1 MKYILYNIRNLA
13 RNEKFIF
20 AIMLICVFVS
30 AWIMTFAYGLYQN
43 YHALVVEGEDTGK
56 QAHPDIVEEMALTYG
71 EIKAYL
77 EALPDELLSG
87 TSCIICM
94 TNVCFEDGYL
104 LGEMYDQNLY
114 SRFTV
119 RNGNYQ
125 TSSFIE
131 ELWKSKGILVSGRFF
146 TDEDEMSGND
156 CIMVGSRTLPE
167 QEFHAQYSNVI
178 IDDSTVLLYG
188 KEYKIIGTHNGFEF
202 TVPFLSVPAET
213 TLSHFFIDFEKPMTK
228 KIYNTLIH
236 TANEVIPGKLSFPE
250 LELPDSESLYIY
262 HNIMMIS
269 VFIAALTIVNFA
281 FLYNFIFSKRKRQL
295 AIMRICGCTAGR
307 AVRICLGECIM
318 LCVPVFL
325 AGMLTYIPFMK
336 YVLSPLFEYMAD
348 SYSLWIYA
356 AIFGIYFVMMLI
368 IMGILLSGQIRKTLA
383 EGRKEAA

>member
-1 MKYILYNIRNLA
+1 MKYVLTNIRNLVG
-13 RNEKFIF
+13 REKFIF

-30 AWIMTFAYGLYQN
+30 AWIMTFSYGLYQN
-43 YHALVVEGEDTGK
+43 FHALVVEGEETGK
-56 QAHPDIVEEMALTYG
+56 SADPRIVDGEILTYG
-71 EIKAYL
+71 EFKTYL
-77 EALPDELLSG
+77 DALPSELLNGSEFIYCWSTYPYERG
-87 TSCIICM
+87 
-94 TNVCFEDGYL
+94 GRP
-104 LGEMYDQNLY
+104 GEMENTYVV
-114 SRFTV
+114 SRFIV
-119 RNGNYQ
+119 RDGNYQ
-125 TSSFIE
+125 SSPFIAD
-131 ELWKSKGILVSGRFF
+131 LWKNENILASGSFLS
-146 TDEDEMSGND
+146 DEDEMFGSNCVMVDNVVMND
-156 CIMVGSRTLPE
+156 
-167 QEFHAQYSNVI
+167 EFLRNDYANLI
-178 IDDSTVLLYG
+178 IDDNTVSLYG
-188 KEYKIIGTHNGFEF
+188 KEYEIIGTQKADSFV
-202 TVPFLSVPAET
+202 VPFLSVPREVP
-213 TLSHFFIDFEKPMTK
+213 LNRVSIKFEKPITK
-228 KIYNTLIH
+228 KTYRTLID

-250 LELPDSESLYIY
+250 LELPDSDSLYIY

-281 FLYNFIFSKRKRQL
+281 FLYNFIFGRRKRQL

-383 EGRKEAA
+383 EGRKG